1 MNSSSDE
8 DDGKKQKKIKKKK
21 IPKLPRKNIVI
32 YNNDKDSGWMET
44 WSQPRGRSPANIPHS
59 YRLLALGGCGKG
71 KSNVMK
77 QIFLAT
83 LQGRHCKNVGDHALR
98 STRLLITY

>member
-1 MNSSSDE
+1 MNHSSSDSE
-8 DDGKKQKKIKKKK
+8 DEKKQKKIKKKK

-32 YNNDKDSGWMET
+32 KNADKDTGWMES
-44 WSQPRGRSPANIPHS
+44 WDQPRGRSPANIPHS
-59 YRLLALGGCGKG
+59 YRLLALGGCGRG

-83 LQGRHCKNVGDHALR
+83 
-98 STRLLITY
+98 